1 MKKSISFILLVCL
14 LIICVLPVNAET
26 HPYSFDEAIV
36 VTEDSFSQLFNTDHI
51 DQVTY
56 DYQFDTL
63 QENDFQAHVIL
74 EISLKIYNVIY
85 SIVTKGTVDSY
96 QLNNGD
102 ILWEGPLDGEILIN
116 GKPYSVIAGFN
127 LLDSTQE
134 SMISLTLQNDSTLV
148 AISFGTNII
157 TGSVLDF
164 FMSQSNNE
172 SSNTNTVTVKT
183 QFDNFTPE
191 DSYSTNVIED
201 GFGPGFSQITH
212 PGDGGGSLN
221 LGPNGEFIHQ
231 STELEKHANGP
242 YTSIKSGVYFDNT
255 RNILLV
261 TLSTFANQTNEYY
274 ISPAWDIT
282 NVNIDEFDVELIL
295 EDQPASSYAYIEFLK
310 LPQEILQ
317 TTNNSSGVVDLI
329 FAVFQDSLS
338 LINIPTST
346 IALLCNDFCTTSKGK
361 IITTYDGM
369 SAGVRIERAAL
380 SNYND
385 LDNLPYGLPF
395 AFQLDKGNDNAY
407 IGNTPYIVNTHIKYR
422 VYQYSLPLL
431 NTQPPTFIVTYVDVY
446 TTHEGSI
453 TLQ

>member
-14 LIICVLPVNAET
+14 LMIYVLPVNAET
-26 HPYSFDEAIV
+26 HPYSFNEATVI
-36 VTEDSFSQLFNTDHI
+36 TESSFSQLFNTDHI

-56 DYQFDTL
+56 NYQFNIL
-63 QENDFQAHVIL
+63 QEHASQAHVIL
-74 EISLKIYNVIY
+74 EISLKINNCVYDIL
-85 SIVTKGTVDSY
+85 TEGTVDSY
-96 QLNNGD
+96 RLNNGD
-102 ILWEGPLDGEILIN
+102 ILWEGPLDGNVSIN
-116 GKPYSVIAGFN
+116 GELYSVIAGFN

-164 FMSQSNNE
+164 FMSQSINGQNNAN
-172 SSNTNTVTVKT
+172 STTVET
-183 QFDNFTPE
+183 QFDSFAPE
-191 DSYSTNVIED
+191 DSYSINVIED
-201 GFGPGFSQITH
+201 GFGPGFSPITH

-221 LGPNGEFIHQ
+221 LGANGEFLHQ
-231 STELEKHANGP
+231 STKRETYGSSP
-242 YTSIKSGVYFDNT
+242 YTSIKSDVYFDNS

-261 TLSTFANQTNEYY
+261 TLSTFANKTYEYY
-274 ISPAWDIT
+274 ESPAWDIT

-317 TTNNSSGVVDLI
+317 TTNNSSGVDDLI

-346 IALLCNDFCTTSKGK
+346 IALLCNDLYTTSEGK
-361 IITTYDGM
+361 IITTYSGL
-369 SAGVRIERAAL
+369 SAGVRIERAAS

-395 AFQLDKGNDNAY
+395 TFQLDKGNDNTY